1 MENIE
6 QKWQRIW
13 YDENAFWVDIDNNKP
28 KYYVLEMLPYPSG
41 KIHVGH
47 LRNYSIG
54 DVIARFMKTKGF
66 NVLHPMGWDAFGL
79 PAENAAISNNSHPA
93 EWTDV
98 NIDAMREQ
106 LKSIGFCYD
115 WSKEITSCDPD
126 YYKHEQKFF
135 LELYKKGIA
144 YRKESLVNW
153 DPVDQTVLAN
163 EQVENGRGWRSNAII
178 EKRYLKQWFLKI
190 TDYAEELLDEIQ
202 TY

>member
-106 LKSIGFCYD
+106 LKSIGFSYD
-115 WSKEITSCDPD
+115 W
-126 YYKHEQKFF
+126 
-135 LELYKKGIA
+135 
-144 YRKESLVNW
+144 
-153 DPVDQTVLAN
+153 TV
-163 EQVENGRGWRSNAII
+163 
-178 EKRYLKQWFLKI
+178 
-190 TDYAEELLDEIQ
+190 
-202 TY
+202 